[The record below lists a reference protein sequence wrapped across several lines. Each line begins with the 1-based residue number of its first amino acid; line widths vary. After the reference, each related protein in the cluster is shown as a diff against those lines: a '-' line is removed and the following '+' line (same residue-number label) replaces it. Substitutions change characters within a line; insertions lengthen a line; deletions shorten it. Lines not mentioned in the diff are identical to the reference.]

1 MLTVTP
7 RGSASAGGAGETA
20 GAGACR
26 TILCLDVRN
35 GRGRCVPGGRRV
47 CSARGGRTAGSAC
60 SLLVSQS
67 DRGQRT
73 GRRPRAGKRHA
84 AGSGSREGG
93 RHRHAATAEGREAPR
108 LLMYGLA
115 VGPKKLVNVR
125 TSLTPVDVRTC
136 CGTQEAIHPR
146 SYTKKLYTQE
156 AIPRSYTL
164 VGPKKLH
171 KCLHCST
178 KGTGGRPRAGKRHA
192 RPPRWRAWGT
202 R

>member
-1 MLTVTP
+1 MCTVRRP
-7 RGSASAGGAGETA
+7 VRAVCRSMRCVGRAHRHAARIRFSRGARETA

-26 TILCLDVRN
+26 EVGQRAVLADCLYLSQIA
-35 GRGRCVPGGRRV
+35 G
-47 CSARGGRTAGSAC
+47 SARGDGQWPGSA
-60 SLLVSQS
+60 
-67 DRGQRT
+67 
-73 GRRPRAGKRHA
+73 
-84 AGSGSREGG
+84 
-93 RHRHAATAEGREAPR
+93 AP
-108 LLMYGLA
+108 
-115 VGPKKLVNVR
+115 VNA
-125 TSLTPVDVRTC
+125 RTC
-136 CGTQEAIHPR
+136 CGTQEAIHRR